1 MKGIV
6 IRWLVLTAAI
16 TVASYVIEGIHLE
29 GFLSALFGA
38 AMLGILNVFF
48 RPVILLLTLPINLL
62 TLGLFTFIVN
72 AVILMMA
79 SGVIRGFDVSG
90 FGSAILGALVISI
103 VSWLLNSF
111 IDGQGRISRVDYIDL
126 KRREDGRWEL

>member
-16 TVASYVIEGIHLE
+16 TVASYVIEGIHVA
-29 GFLSALFGA
+29 GFFSALLGA

-48 RPVILLLTLPINLL
+48 RPVILILTLPINLL
-62 TLGLFTFIVN
+62 TLGLFTFVIN

>member
-16 TVASYVIEGIHLE
+16 TVASYIIEGIHVA
-29 GFLSALFGA
+29 GFFSALFGA
-38 AMLGILNVFF
+38 AMLGILNVVF

-62 TLGLFTFIVN
+62 TLGLFTFIIN

-90 FGSAILGALVISI
+90 FGSAVLGALVISI

-111 IDGQGRISRVDYIDL
+111 IDGQGKISRVDYIDM